1 MSNHPNQSAS
11 PDEVGRQVAIG
22 QALDL
27 RIAGGNYRQIAKAL
41 KISVGSA
48 HAYVTEG
55 LEQLRNSN
63 AESFEQLRQM
73 EVARL
78 DAMLVPLWAKKDQ
91 PRVADTILRLSERR
105 ARLLGLDVGKTG
117 DEPPP
122 PPPSTM
128 PAAIHITLV
137 AADGTKLT
145 GSGTIAPPG
154 ETKAPAGETKPAD
167 GGTTNG

>member
-1 MSNHPNQSAS
+1 MTQEAA
-11 PDEVGRQVAIG
+11 PDEVGRQVNIG
-22 QALDL
+22 KALDL
-27 RIAGGNYRQIAKAL
+27 RIAGANYRQIAKAL
-41 KISVGSA
+41 TISVGTA

-63 AESFEQLRQM
+63 AESFEQLRAM

-78 DAMLVPLWAKKDQ
+78 DAMLVPLWAKKEQ

-122 PPPSTM
+122 PPPPGALV

-137 AADGTKLT
+137 APDGTKLT
-145 GSGTIAPPG
+145 GAGTIQPG
-154 ETKAPAGETKPAD
+154 AETKPPAGEPNAKD
-167 GGTTNG
+167 